1 MAPPTSAKKADK
13 RERLLEWM
21 RGGDPSRVPVMI
33 GPGFYVASS
42 YYKIPMEDVTWELA
56 ARAAVETQTDNV
68 QCISSPLPFDAI
80 DFTDELSLDTAQ
92 ETLPH
97 GMRRSTRVL
106 TTPRG
111 RLRDVR
117 ELDDEHGSV
126 HREFFVKGPEDF
138 PAFESYIR
146 TAVKTILEK
155 PEVRRRVTQ
164 RMRDAEQAG
173 GGVFPTEIHVFC
185 PTVELMSSYYMD
197 QATAIYMLYDNRD
210 VMEELFDL
218 HWKTTEIWL
227 GCAAE
232 VDVDIYNYAI
242 NGLEWLSPDIYEQ
255 YMIPQARRINEW
267 ADAHGKLSWI
277 HTCGKK
283 KGLIER
289 DVYRRMGVKIVESL
303 SAPPTGDLD
312 DYGWARSSLGS
323 DVTTRG
329 GVNCEIFYAGDGDAL
344 KAHAH
349 KVLDGCKGY
358 RHMIGDTNGSVP
370 PYSWETIQALID
382 VVRERGAEFG

>member
-1 MAPPTSAKKADK
+1 MSQDFPEGVGR

-21 RGGDPSRVPVMI
+21 RDGDPSRVPVMI

-42 YYKIPMEDVTWELA
+42 HYGVPMREVTWELA
-56 ARAAVETQTDNV
+56 ARAAAETQTDNV

-80 DFTDELSLDTAQ
+80 DFTDELSLDTAE
-92 ETLPH
+92 ETLAG

-106 TTPRG
+106 STPRG
-111 RLRDVR
+111 QLRDVR
-117 ELDDEHGSV
+117 ELDDKHGNV

-146 TAVKTILEK
+146 TAGKTILEK

-164 RMRDAEQAG
+164 RMRDAEREG
-173 GGVFPTEIHVFC
+173 GGRFPTEIHVFC

-197 QATAIYMLYDNRD
+197 QATAIYTLYDNRD

-218 HWKTTEIWL
+218 HWQTTQIWL
-227 GCAAE
+227 ECAAD

-242 NGLEWLSPDIYEQ
+242 NGLEWLSVDIYER
-255 YMIPQARRINEW
+255 YMIPQARRINQW

-289 DVYRRMGVKIVESL
+289 DVYRRMGVKVVESL

-312 DYGWARSSLGS
+312 DYAWARSRLGS
-323 DVTTRG
+323 HVTTRG
-329 GVNCEIFYAGDGDAL
+329 GVNCELFYAEDPGAL
-344 KAHAH
+344 KARAH
-349 KVLDGCKGY
+349 EVLDGCRGY
-358 RHMIGDTNGSVP
+358 RHMIGDTNGSTP
-370 PYSWETIQALID
+370 PYKWAMIQALID
-382 VVRERGAEFG
+382 VVHERGLAF